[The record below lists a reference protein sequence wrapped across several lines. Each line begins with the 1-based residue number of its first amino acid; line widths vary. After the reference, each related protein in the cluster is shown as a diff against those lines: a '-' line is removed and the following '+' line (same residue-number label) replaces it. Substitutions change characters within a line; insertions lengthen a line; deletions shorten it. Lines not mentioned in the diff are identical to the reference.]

1 MHSGMNMIRCAIMR
15 GGTSKGIFIMEN
27 ELPKDQKERDKM
39 LLAIFGSPDMRQ
51 IDGLGG
57 ADVLTSKLAIIAPCS
72 TGETDIDY
80 TFGQV
85 SIEKAMIDYG
95 GNCGNISSAV
105 GGFAIDMGLVKAVEP
120 VTEVRIRM
128 TNTNRILTA
137 SVPVVDG
144 HAAVSGDFHIDGVP
158 GTGAKI
164 ALDWSQT
171 AGGATGNVLP
181 TGNALDKIVIDGR
194 EYSLSV
200 VDAGNITVFIRAE
213 ELGFDGTETPAQI
226 EGDQGKMRLAERIRG
241 EVCVRLGLVRSWE
254 EAGRVTP
261 FQPFFAIV
269 SPARGHQCFNGR
281 QIQEGESHLTSRIIF
296 MGHMHKAYPVTGT
309 VSTGAAA
316 RIPGTVVHGLLGEK
330 ARQNPVL
337 KIAHPSG
344 IVEVS
349 AEASE
354 KDGEISIEKIEIYRT
369 ARMIMDG
376 YVYVRK

>member
-1 MHSGMNMIRCAIMR
+1 MHSRMNMIRCTIMR

-27 ELPKDQKERDKM
+27 ELPKEQKERDKM
-39 LLAIFGSPDMRQ
+39 ILAIFGSPDIRQ

-57 ADVLTSKLAIIAPCS
+57 ADVLTSKLAVIAPCS
-72 TGETDIDY
+72 TGEADIDY

-105 GGFAIDMGLVKAVEP
+105 GAFAIDMGLVKVQEP
-120 VTEVRIRM
+120 VTDVRIRM

-137 SVPVVDG
+137 SVPVVG
-144 HAAVSGDFHIDGVP
+144 GKAAVDGDFHIDGVP

-164 ALDWSQT
+164 TLDWSRT

-181 TGNALDKIVIDGR
+181 TGSALDKIIADGR
-194 EYSLSV
+194 EYSVSV
-200 VDAGNITVFIRAE
+200 VDAGNVTVFIRAE

-226 EGDQGKMRLAERIRG
+226 EGDQEKMRLAECIRG
-241 EVCVRLGLVRSWE
+241 KVCVRLGLVQRWE
-254 EAGRVTP
+254 EAEHITP

-269 SPARGHQCFNGR
+269 SSARGHQCFNG
-281 QIQEGESHLTSRIIF
+281 QKIGEGESHLTSRIIF

-309 VSTGAAA
+309 VATGAAA
-316 RIPGTVVHGLLGEK
+316 RIPGTVVHSLLGEE
-330 ARQNPVL
+330 AHHNSVL

-344 IVEVS
+344 IVAVR

-354 KDGEISIEKIEIYRT
+354 KEGETFIEKIEIYRT

>member
-1 MHSGMNMIRCAIMR
+1 MHGQMNMIRCTIMR

-27 ELPKDQKERDKM
+27 ELPKDQEERDKT
-39 LLAIFGSPDMRQ
+39 LLAIFGSPDVRQ

-57 ADVLTSKLAIIAPCS
+57 ADVLTSKLAVIAPCA
-72 TGETDIDY
+72 TGEADIDY

-120 VTEVRIRM
+120 VTDVRIRM
-128 TNTNRILTA
+128 TNTNRILRA
-137 SVPVVDG
+137 SVPVTDGKASVD
-144 HAAVSGDFHIDGVP
+144 GDFHIDGVP

-164 ALDWSQT
+164 SLDWSRT

-181 TGNALDKIVIDGR
+181 TGNPLDKIAADGR
-194 EYSLSV
+194 EYSVSV

-213 ELGFDGTETPAQI
+213 ELGLDGTETPAQI
-226 EGDQGKMRLAERIRG
+226 EGYVRKMRLAERIRG
-241 EVCVRLGLVRSWE
+241 EVCVRLGLVKNWE
-254 EAGRVTP
+254 EAERITP
-261 FQPFFAIV
+261 FQPFFAVV
-269 SPARGHQCFNGR
+269 SSARRHQCFNGR
-281 QIQEGESHLTSRIIF
+281 QIGEGESHLTSRIIF

-309 VSTGAAA
+309 VATGAAA
-316 RIPGTVVHGLLGEK
+316 RIPGTVVHGLLGEE
-330 ARQNPVL
+330 ACHSPVL

-344 IVEVS
+344 IVEVR
-349 AEASE
+349 AEAAE
-354 KDGEISIEKIEIYRT
+354 KEGELSIEKIEIYRT